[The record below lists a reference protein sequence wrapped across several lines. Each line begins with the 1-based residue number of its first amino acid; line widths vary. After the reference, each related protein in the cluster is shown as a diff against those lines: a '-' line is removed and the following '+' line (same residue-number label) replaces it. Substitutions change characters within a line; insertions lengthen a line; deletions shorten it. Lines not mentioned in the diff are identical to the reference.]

1 MSITYDRSS
10 NIVTAAV
17 TLRQED
23 GKTLYEVDG
32 DTFLGYNGL
41 DATFKDEDEVPI
53 NLNSNSPV
61 GLKDLISRGSIPFK
75 MDWTPGEVAKEKQ
88 VSEEKTEKKEEKA
101 KTETPTE
108 KPSKSL

>member
-10 NIVTAAV
+10 NTATAAV
-17 TLRQED
+17 KLYQED

-41 DATFKDEDEVPI
+41 DATFKDDDEVPI

-61 GLKDLISRGSIPFK
+61 GLKDLISKGSISFK
-75 MDWTPGEVAKEKQ
+75 MDWIPGEVAKEKQ
-88 VSEEKTEKKEEKA
+88 VSEEKKEEKA